1 MARIFVVEDN
11 EGLRGTISSYLR
23 LDEHDVVEFARLDGL
38 DEAIRMQQPDLVI
51 LDVMLPDGD
60 AFPFAR
66 RLRAGSHVPI
76 IFLTARTSESDRITG
91 FEVGGDD
98 YVVKPFSNKELM
110 LRVRALLR
118 RSADGGGDAPAI
130 GRWSLESGGT
140 VSRLELHHEAHLCL
154 HDGREVVL
162 TAAEWK
168 ILSYLAEHARV
179 VISRERLLGVC
190 LDYFAE
196 GSERTIDTH
205 IKNIRIKLGRQ
216 QWIDTVRGYG
226 YRFAGRETQNEL
238 RPPAAA
244 PTERTGSGARLATG
258 AGRPPGSER
267 TA

>member
-23 LDEHDVVEFARLDGL
+23 LEEHEVAEFARLEGL
-38 DEAIRMQQPDLVI
+38 DEAVRMQQPDLIV

-66 RLRAGSHVPI
+66 RLRTRSQVPI
-76 IFLTARTSESDRITG
+76 IFLTARTTESDRITG

-118 RSADGGGDAPAI
+118 RSQERGAEPPGA
-130 GRWSLESGGT
+130 GRWSLETGGA
-140 VSRLELHHEAHLCL
+140 VSRLELHADAHLCL

-168 ILSYLAEHARV
+168 ILTYLAEHAPI

-205 IKNIRIKLGRQ
+205 IKNIRIKLDRQ

-226 YRFAGRETQNEL
+226 YRFAGR
-238 RPPAAA
+238 
-244 PTERTGSGARLATG
+244 
-258 AGRPPGSER
+258 PPGSEHS
-267 TA
+267 T